1 LNHQSDLIQADGM
14 IHHSFD
20 VTKLGPTWQFSAG
33 DSIEEIIKDPAHAE
47 LLETLAEPAGLT
59 GVLLRKSNRL
69 FSIMLYR
76 RIDVTGLTVFEVLQ
90 RLVKFYSNKTF
101 RRLLGDNHFFEGF
114 EENDDGFTRSVMG
127 S

>member
-1 LNHQSDLIQADGM
+1 M

-33 DSIEEIIKDPAHAE
+33 DSIEEIIQDPAHAE